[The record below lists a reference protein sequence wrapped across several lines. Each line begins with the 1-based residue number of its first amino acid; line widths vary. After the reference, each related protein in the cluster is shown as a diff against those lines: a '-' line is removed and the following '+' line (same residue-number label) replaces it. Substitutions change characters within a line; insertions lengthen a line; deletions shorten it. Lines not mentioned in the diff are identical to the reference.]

1 VTAADLTLIFLV
13 LSQYEEIWV
22 VDFEFISKLG
32 QRPDVVCLVGRELRT
47 KRTIRTTAGR
57 LGESTQLLNI
67 PFEPIYK
74 ALSVGV
80 GLYAAV
86 LIVEVFV
93 LARRGQLPLLIDESR
108 AMGSPE

>member
-1 VTAADLTLIFLV
+1 MTNSEIGLIGIAGLFVT
-13 LSQYEEIWV
+13 
-22 VDFEFISKLG
+22 G
-32 QRPDVVCLVGRELRT
+32 
-47 KRTIRTTAGR
+47 TTAGR

-74 ALSVGV
+74 ALSISV

-93 LARRGQLPLLIDESR
+93 LARRGQVPLLIDESR
-108 AMGSPE
+108 AVGSPE